1 MKELR
6 KSLHEEIQTEF
17 AYLKGVNFEDEGY
30 KTAIDGVTKLMDRA
44 IEIEKIDNDLYDK
57 SVNRENEK
65 ELKEKQMVEDKKDR
79 LVKNG
84 IAIAGIVVPTG
95 LAVWGTLKTLKF
107 EEVGTI
113 TTAIGRNFIN
123 KLIPKK

>member
-1 MKELR
+1 MKEIR
-6 KSLHEEIQTEF
+6 ESLHEEIQTEF

-44 IEIEKIDNDLYDK
+44 IEIEKIDNDLYEK
-57 SVNRENEK
+57 SLNRENDK
-65 ELKEKQMVEDKKDR
+65 EFKEKQMVEDKKDR
-79 LVKNG
+79 RIQNG

-107 EEVGTI
+107 EEVGTV